1 MDYKQFRM
9 LEILE
14 AKWIELSLK
23 GEHEDAYRIYEKIK
37 EVKRINRMEDLDN
50 ELYRKIEWSIIKGRN
65 TSTTDTDVAQRI
77 FKLVENYIN
86 LREF

>member
-1 MDYKQFRM
+1 M

-14 AKWIELSLK
+14 AKWIELSLEGK
-23 GEHEDAYRIYEKIK
+23 HLEADRVHEKIE